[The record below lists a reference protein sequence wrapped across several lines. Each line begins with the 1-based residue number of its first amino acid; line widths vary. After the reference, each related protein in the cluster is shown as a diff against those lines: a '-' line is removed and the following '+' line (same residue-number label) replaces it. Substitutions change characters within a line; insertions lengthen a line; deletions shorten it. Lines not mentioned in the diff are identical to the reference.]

1 MRAPVW
7 LIALLVLV
15 IVGVG
20 VYGYFTTPLPFGLNS
35 VVRTPGGAN
44 VAQGGQSAAGGSPAR
59 TAAGQPLLLGALTVT
74 VETVQRNQNLFGGG
88 EAGNASAGGPF
99 TVVQVGMANAGNQ
112 SITMQP
118 SDFRLVDDRGRSY
131 AVDAEATRMASQ
143 TARRRSPFDATV
155 PPGGRLET
163 ALAFET
169 APDAT
174 TLSLH
179 VSLGYGEVELP
190 RSQ

>member
-1 MRAPVW
+1 MRAPAW

-35 VVRTPGGAN
+35 VIRTPGAAN
-44 VAQGGQSAAGGSPAR
+44 VPQGTAAGASPAR
-59 TAAGQPLLLGALTVT
+59 TAAGQPLLLGALTVS

-88 EAGNASAGGPF
+88 EGGNTSAGGPF

-112 SITMQP
+112 SITMQA

-131 AVDAEATRMASQ
+131 AVDTEATRMACQ
-143 TARRRSPFDATV
+143 AARRRSPFDATV

-169 APDAT
+169 APDAAA
-174 TLSLH
+174 LSLH

-190 RSQ
+190 R

>member
-15 IVGVG
+15 IVGIG
-20 VYGYFTTPLPFGLNS
+20 VYGYFTTPLPFGLSS
-35 VVRTPGGAN
+35 VIRTPGGAN
-44 VAQGGQSAAGGSPAR
+44 APQPSAAGASPAR

-88 EAGNASAGGPF
+88 GESGNSSAGGPF
-99 TVVQVGMANAGNQ
+99 TVVQIGMANGGNQ

-118 SDFRLVDDRGRSY
+118 TDFRLVDDRGRSY
-131 AVDAEATRMASQ
+131 AVDTEATRMATQ
-143 TARRRSPFDATV
+143 AARRRSPFDATV

-179 VSLGYGEVELP
+179 VALGYGEVELP

>member
-35 VVRTPGGAN
+35 VIRTPGGAN
-44 VAQGGQSAAGGSPAR
+44 VPQAPAGPAPAR

-74 VETVQRNQNLFGGG
+74 VEAVQRNQNLFGGG
-88 EAGNASAGGPF
+88 ESGNASAGGPF
-99 TVVQVGMANAGNQ
+99 TVVQIGMANAGNQ
-112 SITMQP
+112 SITMQAA
-118 SDFRLVDDRGRSY
+118 DFQLVDDRGRSY
-131 AVDAEATRMASQ
+131 ALDSEATRMACQ
-143 TARRRSPFDATV
+143 AARRRSPFDATV

-169 APDAT
+169 APDAA

-190 RSQ
+190 R

>member
-7 LIALLVLV
+7 LIALLVLL
-15 IVGVG
+15 IVGIG
-20 VYGYFTTPLPFGLNS
+20 VYGYFTAPLPFGLSS
-35 VVRTPGGAN
+35 VIRTPGGAN
-44 VAQGGQSAAGGSPAR
+44 APQAAGATPAR

-74 VETVQRNQNLFGGG
+74 VETVQRNQDLFGGG
-88 EAGNASAGGPF
+88 ERNASAGGPF
-99 TVVQVGMANAGNQ
+99 TVVQLGLANAGNQ
-112 SITMQP
+112 SITMQAG
-118 SDFRLVDDRGRSY
+118 DFRLVDDRGRVY
-131 AVDAEATRMASQ
+131 AVDTEATRMASQ
-143 TARRRSPFDATV
+143 AARRRSPFDATV

-169 APDAT
+169 APDAG

-190 RSQ
+190 R